1 MWRRRA
7 LCRSL
12 RGKGFRLLYNGK
24 IGDCRKVA
32 KKDGEIIV
40 AKKSGEKKNLGL
52 EEKEKCQ

>member
-1 MWRRRA
+1 M
-7 LCRSL
+7 
-12 RGKGFRLLYNGK
+12 LYNGK